1 MKKSLLII
9 SILFAGFAAMA
20 QTGKEKGLES
30 ITIESL
36 KGQLGFLASDWME
49 GRGVGTRG
57 EYMAAD
63 YIASMFQVYGIK
75 PFGDDEM
82 PSYSGRNRRSISFPM
97 GPRSKTYFQSF
108 SLIKYEPGDD
118 QSLSV
123 ISVAPGSE
131 SSTEFNYRTDFTVRT
146 GTVGQSAKAPVVFVG
161 YGYENSEKGYSDIA
175 KLNLKGKAVLL
186 LNGFPGHRDT
196 TSVAYKKFAPAP
208 MIGRNAP
215 RQNSSDRN
223 RLEAFEKAGVVA
235 IILVNPDSDPVSGWS
250 TNQIYPAKGNYY
262 EADKPLATY
271 YDTQMAMP
279 TDTLSVS
286 LPIITVTNRLAN
298 ELIKGTGLNFTE
310 FEKTVAKTMLPA
322 SRELTGKAVAFHTS
336 VKSEVLK
343 VRNVIGYIEGEKKDE
358 YIVVGGHYDHL
369 GKWDGYI
376 WNGADDNG
384 SGTVGVMEIAK
395 AFMATGKK
403 PQKSIVFAAWTGE
416 EKGLYGSEYFVAQAK
431 KKNMNVVLNL
441 NYDMISRDV
450 DRDSLKN
457 MADMN
462 YTKAYPAIEALTKKN
477 IADYKIN
484 LDMSYRAS
492 ERPSGGS
499 DHAPFAAVD
508 IPVLYFEAAMH
519 PDYHQPS
526 DEISKINWEK
536 MANIIRIGF
545 LNMWDIANSDEYLK
559 KE

>member
-1 MKKSLLII
+1 MKKTLLII
-9 SILFAGFAAMA
+9 TVLFAGFAALA
-20 QTGKEKGLES
+20 QTVKEKGLEA
-30 ITIESL
+30 ITMDAI

-49 GRGVGTRG
+49 GRAVGTRG
-57 EYMAAD
+57 EYMSAD
-63 YIASMFQVYGIK
+63 YIASMFQVYGVK
-75 PFGDDEM
+75 PFGDEEM
-82 PSYSGRNRRSISFPM
+82 PSFSGRNRRQVVFQV
-97 GPRSKTYFQSF
+97 GPRPKTYFQSF
-108 SLIKYEPGDD
+108 SLIQYEPGEK

-131 SSTEFNYRTDFTVRT
+131 NAVDFNYGTDFSVRT
-146 GTVGQSAKAPVVFVG
+146 GTVGQSAKAPVVFAG
-161 YGYENSEKGYSDIA
+161 YGYENTEKGYSDLA
-175 KLNLKGKAVLL
+175 KLNLKGKVLLL
-186 LNGFPGHRDT
+186 LNGFPGHKDT
-196 TSVAYKKFAPAP
+196 ASAAYKKFAPVGGG
-208 MIGRNAP
+208 GRNAS
-215 RQNSSDRN
+215 RQNSDRT
-223 RLEAFEKAGVVA
+223 RLEMFEKSGAIA
-235 IILVNPDSDPVSGWS
+235 IIIVNPDSDPISGWS
-250 TNQIYPAKGNYY
+250 TNRIYPAKGNYY

-271 YDTQMAMP
+271 YDTSMAMP
-279 TDTLSVS
+279 TDTLAGS
-286 LPIITVTNRLAN
+286 LPIFTVTNRLAN
-298 ELIKGTGLNFTE
+298 ELIKGTGLNFE
-310 FEKTVAKTMLPA
+310 EYEKTVAKTMMPA
-322 SRELTGKAVAFHTS
+322 SRELAGKAIAFQTS

-343 VRNVIGYIEGEKKDE
+343 VRNVIGYIEGEDKDD

-369 GKWDGYI
+369 GKWEGYI

-384 SGTVGVMEIAK
+384 SGTVGVMMIAK
-395 AFMATGKK
+395 AFMATGIK
-403 PQKSIVFAAWTGE
+403 PQKSIIFAAWTGE

-450 DRDSLKN
+450 ERDSLKN
-457 MADMN
+457 MADLN
-462 YTKAYPAIEALTKKN
+462 YTKAYPGIEALTKKN

-526 DEISKINWEK
+526 DELSKINWEK

-545 LNMWDIANSDEYLK
+545 LNVWDIANSDEYLK